1 MSDQT
6 RLIERLGLACMI
18 AAILSGVLQGLWEM
32 AHPILV
38 TESTFAASSS
48 AFQRWGYGILAVVK
62 SAGFLAGLFGL
73 LMAATNRGL
82 ALRIFMGVAVMGGV
96 FFAAVWLVIAVNG
109 KFTFAY
115 VLGGMWY
122 QMIAPVVLGIA
133 ALVRRRVAWWIGVCA
148 IVVGLLNTQ
157 IFVRFVPAVALIVQ
171 GIIWLVLGFT
181 VYISQ
186 RRAR

>member
-32 AHPILV
+32 AHPILIS
-38 TESTFAASSS
+38 ESTFASSS
-48 AFQRWGYGILAVVK
+48 AVQRWGYGLLAVVK
-62 SAGFLAGLFGL
+62 STGFLAGLFGL

-82 ALRIFMGVAVMGGV
+82 ALRIFMGLAVMGGV
-96 FFAAVWLVIAVNG
+96 FFAAVWLVMAVNG
-109 KFTFAY
+109 KFTLAY
-115 VLGGMWY
+115 VLGGLWY

-133 ALVRRRVAWWIGVCA
+133 ALVKRRVAWWISVWA

-157 IFVRFVPAVALIVQ
+157 IFGRFGPAMALLVQ
-171 GIIWLVLGFT
+171 GLIWLILGFT

-186 RRAR
+186 RRAP